1 MSDALARLNELSL
14 LKDPSCPDIPLL
26 CTVTVQVVK
35 NLIENDLSKLPFK
48 LYLYPTYED
57 GGVSIQFNTEHLCF
71 EIEVAVKY
79 VTLFV
84 FTHKPQ
90 FLEQKY
96 NFEQLEKFV
105 QMNKEQFREFV
116 NGQNT

>member
-1 MSDALARLNELSL
+1 MSDALARLHELSL
-14 LKDPSCPDIPLL
+14 LKDPTYPDIPLL
-26 CTVTVQVVK
+26 CTVTVRVAK

-71 EIEVAVKY
+71 EIEVVAKY

-84 FTHKPQ
+84 FTDKTQ
-90 FLEQKY
+90 LEQKF
-96 NFEQLEKFV
+96 NFEQLKELV
-105 QMNKEQFREFV
+105 QMNKEQFGEFV
-116 NGQNT
+116 NG